1 MKPITK
7 QLTIATFILA
17 SVTVLSFGIR
27 HVRFSVYRA
36 DIVESTP
43 SVRPSDLKDQSQ
55 PEKHL
60 DVKAESEYYW
70 EDSYIADTEPDPQDT
85 KESFWDEQALAD
97 EYAEAKTDSG
107 KKDKAAFKTKS
118 FKSSYV
124 KSGGKK
130 GPQEISLGDNA
141 NIYITE
147 KGEAWFVSEQP
158 DGKTTKMQVQ
168 IDGYTGDFIAVGD
181 GYSSKQ
187 GPQRISMS
195 DSEDIYLTDEG
206 EAWYV
211 SEEPDGPDI
220 KVQLQPD

>member
-1 MKPITK
+1 MKPMTK
-7 QLTIATFILA
+7 QLTIAALILS

-27 HVRFSVYRA
+27 QVRFSVYRA
-36 DIVESTP
+36 GIVEPTP
-43 SVRPSDLKDQSQ
+43 SVRPLDTEKQSQ

-85 KESFWDEQALAD
+85 KEPFWDEQALAD

-141 NIYITE
+141 NIYLTK
-147 KGEAWFVSEQP
+147 KGEAWYVSKGP

-168 IDGYTGDFIAVGD
+168 VDGYTGDFTAVGD
-181 GYSSKQ
+181 SYSSKQ
-187 GPQRISMS
+187 ESQRIAMS
-195 DSEDIYLTDEG
+195 DNEDIYLTDEG

-211 SEEPDGPDI
+211 SEEPDGSDI